1 MEDLI
6 LEKLIERIE
15 DKIRE
20 AEEEIDEDNR
30 GDFLKGYISGLEMA
44 KDLAKEKDIRKFE
57 VLEEIDKLVDDFYD
71 YTTEISITEGELF
84 DYYDDL
90 KNTSNLNREQ
100 KIKVI
105 KEDIKNDFQNN
116 MGKIKEQIENDIF
129 VYGTDDDIT
138 ECMEFPYIIDI
149 YNKIKNI
156 YKDFY
161 IEDLEGVM

>member
-20 AEEEIDEDNR
+20 TEEIDEDNR

-57 VLEEIDKLVDDFYD
+57 VMEDIDKLMDDFYE
-71 YTTEISITEGELF
+71 YTTEISITEFELMS
-84 DYYDDL
+84 YYDEFKGTAGL
-90 KNTSNLNREQ
+90 EYEQ
-100 KIKVI
+100 AIKII

-116 MGKIKEQIENDIF
+116 IGKIKEQIENDISTYC
-129 VYGTDDDIT
+129 VNDDIT

-149 YNKIKNI
+149 YNKIKNV

-161 IEDLEGVM
+161 IKDLEGVM